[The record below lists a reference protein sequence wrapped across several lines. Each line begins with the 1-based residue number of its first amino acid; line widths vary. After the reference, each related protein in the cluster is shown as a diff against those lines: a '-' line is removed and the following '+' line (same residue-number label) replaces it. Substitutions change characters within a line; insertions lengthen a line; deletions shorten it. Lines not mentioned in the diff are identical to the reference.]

1 MATLAETIATYA
13 RAFAPDAVRMRRDLH
28 RHPEVAWTERR
39 TTYRVAEALSGYG
52 LDPVVRADSVGLTV
66 EVGTGSPIVG
76 FRADIDAL
84 PIHEGTGAPYRSQID
99 GVMHACGHDAHAA
112 IAVGIARTLAML
124 DDLPGTARIIFQPA
138 EEELP
143 SGAVTLIEEGVL
155 EHLAALIA
163 FHVDPT
169 IPPGVVGL
177 KAGAITSAADK
188 LHIRLSGPG
197 GHTSRPHRT
206 VDLVHVAARIV
217 IDLPVLVRSELDPRQ
232 HLAMVFGRISGGDTA
247 NAIPTEVDISGTAR
261 VQESEVWNGIAEI
274 IDRQIEAIAAPFG
287 AGIEVSHLRGA
298 PPVDNDAAV
307 VEIVKSAAST
317 VLGPE
322 GVQPTPQSMGSED
335 FAWFLEHVPGALIR
349 LGAGRTR
356 HPVDLHSPTFEIDE
370 TAIEHGIAVGSIS
383 LLHLMDASR

>member
-1 MATLAETIATYA
+1 MATLAATIAAHA
-13 RAFAPDAVRMRRDLH
+13 RAVAPEAVRMRRDLH

-39 TTYRVAEALSGYG
+39 TTYRIAEALSSYG
-52 LDPVVRADSVGLTV
+52 LDPVVRADLVGLSL
-66 EVGTGSPIVG
+66 EIGTGSPIVG

-84 PIHEGTGAPYRSQID
+84 PIHEETGAPYRSQID
-99 GVMHACGHDAHAA
+99 GVMHACGHDAHSA
-112 IAVGIARTLAML
+112 IAVGIAQTLAML

-143 SGAVTLIEEGVL
+143 SGAAKLVEEGVVDDL
-155 EHLAALIA
+155 EALIA

-177 KAGAITSAADK
+177 KTGPITSAADK
-188 LHIRLSGPG
+188 LHIRLTGPG

-206 VDLVHVAARIV
+206 VDLVQVAARIV
-217 IDLPVLVRSELDPRQ
+217 VDLPAMVRSELDPRQ

-247 NAIPTEVDISGTAR
+247 NAIPTQVDISGTAR
-261 VQESEVWNGIAEI
+261 VQQSEVWDGLAEI
-274 IDRQIEAIAAPFG
+274 IDRQVEAIAAPFG

-307 VEIVKSAAST
+307 IETIESAAAAM
-317 VLGPE
+317 LGPE
-322 GVQPTPQSMGSED
+322 GIQPTPQSMGSED
-335 FAWFLEHVPGALIR
+335 FAWFLDHVPGALIR
-349 LGAGRTR
+349 LGAGRNQ

-370 TAIEHGIAVGSIS
+370 TAIEHGIAVGAIS
-383 LLHLMDASR
+383 LLHLMEQSR

>member
-1 MATLAETIATYA
+1 MASLAETVVAHA
-13 RAFAPDAVRMRRDLH
+13 RAVAPDAVRMRRDLH
-28 RHPEVAWTERR
+28 RHPEVSWTERR
-39 TTYRVAEALSGYG
+39 TTYRIAEALTSYG
-52 LDPVVRADSVGLTV
+52 LNPEVRTDLVGLTV
-66 EVGTGSPIVG
+66 EVGSALPVVG

-84 PIHEGTGAPYRSQID
+84 PIHEETGAPYRSQID
-99 GVMHACGHDAHAA
+99 GVMHACGHDAHTA

-124 DDLPGTARIIFQPA
+124 GDMPGTARIIFQPA

-143 SGAVTLIEEGVL
+143 SGAARLVEEGVVDDL
-155 EHLAALIA
+155 EALIA

-177 KAGAITSAADK
+177 KTGAVTSAADK
-188 LHIRLSGPG
+188 LHIRLTGPG

-217 IDLPVLVRSELDPRQ
+217 VDLPVMVRSELDPRH

-247 NAIPTEVDISGTAR
+247 NAIPTEIEISGTAR
-261 VQESEVWNGIAEI
+261 VRDGEVWDGLAEI
-274 IDRQIEAIAAPFG
+274 IDRQVEAIAAPFG

-307 VEIVKSAAST
+307 IGTIESAAAA

-335 FAWFLEHVPGALIR
+335 FAWFLDHVPGALIR
-349 LGAGRTR
+349 LGAGRNE

-370 TAIEHGIAVGSIS
+370 AAIEHGIAVGAIS
-383 LLHLMDASR
+383 LLRLMERSR

>member
-1 MATLAETIATYA
+1 MASLAETIASHA
-13 RAFAPDAVRMRRDLH
+13 RVVAPDAVRMRRDFH

-39 TTYRVAEALSGYG
+39 TTYRIAEALTTYG
-52 LDPVVRADSVGLTV
+52 LNPEVRADLVGLTV
-66 EVGTGSPIVG
+66 EVGEGSPVVG

-84 PIHEGTGAPYRSQID
+84 PIHEETGAPYRSQID

-124 DDLPGTARIIFQPA
+124 DDIPGTARIIFQPA

-143 SGAVTLIEEGVL
+143 SGAARLIEEGVVDDL
-155 EHLAALIA
+155 EALIA

-177 KAGAITSAADK
+177 KIGPITSAADK
-188 LHIRLSGPG
+188 LHVRLTGPG

-206 VDLVHVAARIV
+206 VDLVQVAARIV
-217 IDLPVLVRSELDPRQ
+217 VDLPVMVRSELDPRQ
-232 HLAMVFGRISGGDTA
+232 HLAMVFGRISGGKTA
-247 NAIPTEVDISGTAR
+247 NAIPTEIDISGTAR
-261 VQESEVWNGIAEI
+261 VQDGEVWDGLAEI
-274 IDRQIEAIAAPFG
+274 IDRQIEAIASPFG
-287 AGIEVSHLRGA
+287 ATVEVSHLRGA

-307 VEIVKSAAST
+307 VRTIESAAAT

-349 LGAGRTR
+349 LGAGKNQD
-356 HPVDLHSPTFEIDE
+356 PVDLHSPTFEIDE
-370 TAIEHGIAVGSIS
+370 AAIEHGIAVGVIS
-383 LLHLMDASR
+383 LLHLMEQSR